1 MIMQILKPFEY
12 YKELCKVL
20 YKTDPIDECC
30 QRHQMCNA
38 VHFAVYGL
46 QNPNNFSI

>member
-1 MIMQILKPFEY
+1 MQILKPFEY
-12 YKELCKVL
+12 YKELAKEL
-20 YKTDPIDECC
+20 YKLDPDGEGLRNQI
-30 QRHQMCNA
+30 RNA